1 MKATVVLCEIPVNSE
16 WWQSSGSSPQLLQ
29 GNKWYH
35 RSRWVSSILTITTMN
50 IETIMSNTY
59 GVLTNKCSVEDI
71 LEQYTGEDAMFYGN
85 PYDMTTQD
93 VDEVISFYEN
103 TEEYEKC
110 QELLYIKSDIMADGL
125 TKKLIR
131 KCLIEN

>member
-1 MKATVVLCEIPVNSE
+1 
-16 WWQSSGSSPQLLQ
+16 
-29 GNKWYH
+29 
-35 RSRWVSSILTITTMN
+35 MN

>member
-1 MKATVVLCEIPVNSE
+1 
-16 WWQSSGSSPQLLQ
+16 
-29 GNKWYH
+29 
-35 RSRWVSSILTITTMN
+35 
-50 IETIMSNTY
+50 MSNTY
-59 GVLTNKCSVEDI
+59 GVLTNRCSAEDI
-71 LEQYTGEDAMFYGN
+71 LDQYEGVDAMFYGN

-110 QELLYIKSDIMADGL
+110 QELLYVKSDIMADGL

-131 KCLIEN
+131 KCLIKN

>member
-1 MKATVVLCEIPVNSE
+1 
-16 WWQSSGSSPQLLQ
+16 
-29 GNKWYH
+29 
-35 RSRWVSSILTITTMN
+35 MN
-50 IETIMSNTY
+50 IEIIMSNTY

-85 PYDMTTQD
+85 PYNIELTDI
-93 VDEVISFYEN
+93 DEVINFYEN

-110 QELLYIKSDIMADGL
+110 QELLYVKSDIMADGL

>member
-1 MKATVVLCEIPVNSE
+1 
-16 WWQSSGSSPQLLQ
+16 
-29 GNKWYH
+29 
-35 RSRWVSSILTITTMN
+35 
-50 IETIMSNTY
+50 MSNTY

-85 PYDMTTQD
+85 PYNMTTQD

-110 QELLYIKSDIMADGL
+110 SELLSVKNDIIADGL